1 MRRIVHRFN
10 ELGQLPTPDHGNP
23 DAFSRI
29 SRIDTPIKHGGLPSG
44 HLAVPFKSALEA
56 RETGELTMT
65 RALLVWVCLTFA
77 VLAQQSQAQTLSVT
91 TVTRPP
97 FSYAE
102 DGAQTGF
109 SMDLLQALA
118 EALNWDYSVDR
129 VEAFGDMLSAVQ
141 DGTADLAVANI
152 SITAAR
158 ETQMDFSQPIFEAG
172 LQIMV
177 PSDAARRPSLLHA
190 LLSVELFI
198 AIGLAFAILLGGGML
213 MWGFER
219 RAQPYFDRK
228 LNEAWFPSF
237 WWALNLVVNG
247 GFEERMPRT
256 PFGRLLGVV
265 LVVSS
270 LFIVSVFTARITSV
284 MTVDAI
290 SGNVNSVNDLYGKQ
304 VGTISNSTAANF
316 LNRREIEFAGYE
328 NLDDMLAAF
337 QDKELDAVVF
347 DAPILSY
354 YAAHEGRRI
363 ASMTGGI
370 FLRENYGIAF
380 PTGSPLVEDVNQALL
395 ALREDGTYDEIYRKW
410 FGVRN

>member
-1 MRRIVHRFN
+1 M
-10 ELGQLPTPDHGNP
+10 
-23 DAFSRI
+23 
-29 SRIDTPIKHGGLPSG
+29 
-44 HLAVPFKSALEA
+44 
-56 RETGELTMT
+56 
-65 RALLVWVCLTFA
+65 
-77 VLAQQSQAQTLSVT
+77 
-91 TVTRPP
+91 TRPP
-97 FSYAE
+97 FSYVE
-102 DGAQTGF
+102 DGAETGF
-109 SMDLLQALA
+109 SMDLLAALA
-118 EALNWDYSVDR
+118 ESLNWDYTVNRVD
-129 VEAFGDMLSAVQ
+129 AFADMLGAVQ
-141 DGTADLAVANI
+141 DGSADLAIANI
-152 SITAAR
+152 SITAMR

-177 PSDAARRPSLLHA
+177 PSDAVRQPSLVQA
-190 LLSVELFI
+190 LLSKELFI

-213 MWGFER
+213 MWSFER

-256 PFGRLLGVV
+256 PFGRMLGVV

-290 SGNVNSVNDLYGKQ
+290 TGSVNSVNDLYGKN
-304 VGTISNSTAANF
+304 VGTISNSTAASF
-316 LNRREIEFAGYE
+316 LNRREIEFTGYPGLE
-328 NLDDMLAAF
+328 QMLDAF
-337 QDKELDAVVF
+337 KAEELDAVVF
-347 DAPILSY
+347 DAPVLSY
-354 YAAHEGRRI
+354 FASHEGRRI

-410 FGVRN
+410 FGMRN

>member
-1 MRRIVHRFN
+1 MKRVF
-10 ELGQLPTPDHGNP
+10 
-23 DAFSRI
+23 F
-29 SRIDTPIKHGGLPSG
+29 
-44 HLAVPFKSALEA
+44 ALI
-56 RETGELTMT
+56 
-65 RALLVWVCLTFA
+65 CLTFA
-77 VLAQQSQAQTLSVT
+77 TLAQQSQAQTLTVT

-97 FSYAE
+97 FSFVE
-102 DGAQTGF
+102 DGVQTGF
-109 SMDLLQALA
+109 SMDLLAALS
-118 EALNWDYSVDR
+118 ESLGWEYSINR
-129 VEAFGDMLSAVQ
+129 VESFGEMLGAVQ
-141 DGTADLAVANI
+141 DGSADLAIANI
-152 SITAAR
+152 SITAMR
-158 ETQMDFSQPIFEAG
+158 ETRMDFTQPIFEAG

-177 PSDAARRPSLLHA
+177 PSEAARQPSLLHA
-190 LLSVELFI
+190 LLSRELFI

-213 MWGFER
+213 MWSFEK

-256 PFGRLLGVV
+256 PFGRILGVV

-290 SGNVNSVNDLYGKQ
+290 TGSVNSVNDLYGKQ
-304 VGTISNSTAANF
+304 VGTISDSTAANF
-316 LNRREIEFAGYE
+316 LNRREIEFTGYAD
-328 NLDDMLAAF
+328 LQDMLAAF
-337 QDKELDAVVF
+337 KDKDLDAVVF

-354 YAAHEGRRI
+354 YASHEGRRT

-395 ALREDGTYDEIYRKW
+395 SLREDGTYDEIYRKW
-410 FGVRN
+410 FGARN

>member
-1 MRRIVHRFN
+1 MKRVF
-10 ELGQLPTPDHGNP
+10 
-23 DAFSRI
+23 F
-29 SRIDTPIKHGGLPSG
+29 
-44 HLAVPFKSALEA
+44 ALI
-56 RETGELTMT
+56 
-65 RALLVWVCLTFA
+65 CLTFA
-77 VLAQQSQAQTLSVT
+77 TLAQQSQAQSLTVT

-97 FSYAE
+97 FSFVE

-109 SMDLLQALA
+109 SMDLLAALS
-118 EALNWDYSVDR
+118 ESLGWEYSINR
-129 VEAFGDMLSAVQ
+129 VETFGEMLGAVQ
-141 DGTADLAVANI
+141 DGSADLAIANI
-152 SITAAR
+152 SITALR
-158 ETQMDFSQPIFEAG
+158 ETRMDFTQPIFEAG

-177 PSDAARRPSLLHA
+177 PSEAARQPSLLHA
-190 LLSVELFI
+190 LLSRELFI

-213 MWGFER
+213 MWCFEK

-290 SGNVNSVNDLYGKQ
+290 TGSVNSVNDLYGKQ
-304 VGTISNSTAANF
+304 VGTISDSTAASF
-316 LNRREIEFAGYE
+316 LNRREIDYTGYGD
-328 NLDDMLAAF
+328 LQDMLNAF
-337 QDKELDAVVF
+337 ENKDLDAVVF

-354 YAAHEGRRI
+354 YASHEGRRM
-363 ASMTGGI
+363 ATMTGGI

-395 ALREDGTYDEIYRKW
+395 SLREDGTYDEIYRKW

>member
-1 MRRIVHRFN
+1 M
-10 ELGQLPTPDHGNP
+10 
-23 DAFSRI
+23 
-29 SRIDTPIKHGGLPSG
+29 K
-44 HLAVPFKSALEA
+44 
-56 RETGELTMT
+56 
-65 RALLVWVCLTFA
+65 RALYALICLTFA
-77 VLAQQSQAQTLSVT
+77 VIAQQSLAQSLSVT

-102 DGAQTGF
+102 DGAETGF
-109 SMDLLQALA
+109 SMDLLAALA
-118 EALNWDYSVDR
+118 ESLNWDYTVNR
-129 VEAFGDMLSAVQ
+129 VEAFSDMLGAVQ
-141 DGTADLAVANI
+141 DGSADLAIANI
-152 SITAAR
+152 SITAMR

-177 PSDAARRPSLLHA
+177 PSDAVRQPSLVQA
-190 LLSVELFI
+190 LLSKELFI

-213 MWGFER
+213 MWSFER

-256 PFGRLLGVV
+256 PFGRMLGVV

-290 SGNVNSVNDLYGKQ
+290 TGSVNSVNDLYGKN
-304 VGTISNSTAANF
+304 VGTISNSTAASF
-316 LNRREIEFAGYE
+316 LNRREIEFTGYPGLE
-328 NLDDMLAAF
+328 QMLDAF
-337 QDKELDAVVF
+337 KAEELDAVVF
-347 DAPILSY
+347 DAPVLSY
-354 YAAHEGRRI
+354 FASHEGRRI

-410 FGVRN
+410 FGMRN

>member
-1 MRRIVHRFN
+1 M
-10 ELGQLPTPDHGNP
+10 
-23 DAFSRI
+23 
-29 SRIDTPIKHGGLPSG
+29 K
-44 HLAVPFKSALEA
+44 
-56 RETGELTMT
+56 
-65 RALLVWVCLTFA
+65 RALFALICLTFA
-77 VLAQQSQAQTLSVT
+77 VLAQQSQAQTLTVT

-97 FSYAE
+97 FSYVE
-102 DGAQTGF
+102 DGAQEGF

-118 EALNWDYSVDR
+118 ESLNWDYAVNR
-129 VEAFGDMLSAVQ
+129 VEAFGDMLGAVQ
-141 DGTADLAVANI
+141 NGSADLAIANI
-152 SITAAR
+152 SITASR
-158 ETQMDFSQPIFEAG
+158 ETRMDFSQPIFEAG

-177 PSDAARRPSLLHA
+177 PSDAARRPSLLQA
-190 LLSVELFI
+190 LLSRELFI

-213 MWGFER
+213 MWSFER
-219 RAQPYFDRK
+219 RSQPYFDRK

-290 SGNVNSVNDLYGKQ
+290 TGNVNSINDLYGKQ
-304 VGTISNSTAANF
+304 VGTISDSTAASF
-316 LNRREIEFAGYE
+316 LNRREIEFSGYPGLE
-328 NLDDMLAAF
+328 ELLNAF
-337 QDKELDAVVF
+337 TTEELDAVVF

-354 YAAHEGRRI
+354 FASHEGRKI
-363 ASMTGGI
+363 ASMTGGV
-370 FLRENYGIAF
+370 FMRENYGIAF

-395 ALREDGTYDEIYRKW
+395 SLREDGTYDEIYRKW

>member
-1 MRRIVHRFN
+1 M
-10 ELGQLPTPDHGNP
+10 
-23 DAFSRI
+23 
-29 SRIDTPIKHGGLPSG
+29 
-44 HLAVPFKSALEA
+44 
-56 RETGELTMT
+56 
-65 RALLVWVCLTFA
+65 RALFALICLTFA
-77 VLAQQSQAQTLSVT
+77 VLAQQSQAQSLTVT

-97 FSYAE
+97 FSYVE

-109 SMDLLQALA
+109 SMDLLEALS
-118 EALNWDYSVDR
+118 EALNWDYSVNR
-129 VEAFGDMLSAVQ
+129 VEGFGDMLSAVQ
-141 DGTADLAVANI
+141 DGSADLAIANI
-152 SITAAR
+152 SITASR
-158 ETQMDFSQPIFEAG
+158 ETMMDFSQPIFEAG

-177 PSDAARRPSLLHA
+177 PSDAARRPSLLQA
-190 LLSVELFI
+190 LLSRELFI

-304 VGTISNSTAANF
+304 VGTISGSTAANF
-316 LNRREIEFAGYE
+316 LNRREIEFAGY
-328 NLDDMLAAF
+328 NDLDSLLAAF
-337 QDKELDAVVF
+337 TGKDLDAVVF

-354 YAAHEGRRI
+354 FAAHDGRRI
-363 ASMTGGI
+363 ATMTGGI

-380 PTGSPLVEDVNQALL
+380 PTGSPLVEEVNQALL

-410 FGVRN
+410 FGMRN

>member
-1 MRRIVHRFN
+1 MERVF
-10 ELGQLPTPDHGNP
+10 
-23 DAFSRI
+23 F
-29 SRIDTPIKHGGLPSG
+29 
-44 HLAVPFKSALEA
+44 ALI
-56 RETGELTMT
+56 
-65 RALLVWVCLTFA
+65 CLTFA
-77 VLAQQSQAQTLSVT
+77 TLAQQSQAQSLTVT

-97 FSYAE
+97 FSFVE

-109 SMDLLQALA
+109 SMDLLAALS
-118 EALNWDYSVDR
+118 ESLGWEYSVNR
-129 VEAFGDMLSAVQ
+129 VETFGEMLGAVQ
-141 DGTADLAVANI
+141 DGSADLAIANI
-152 SITAAR
+152 SITALR
-158 ETQMDFSQPIFEAG
+158 ETRMDFTQPIFEAG

-177 PSDAARRPSLLHA
+177 PSEAARQPSLLHA
-190 LLSVELFI
+190 LLSRELFI

-213 MWGFER
+213 MWSFEK

-290 SGNVNSVNDLYGKQ
+290 TGSVNSVNDLYGKQ
-304 VGTISNSTAANF
+304 VGTISDSTAASF
-316 LNRREIEFAGYE
+316 LNRREIDYTGYGD
-328 NLDDMLAAF
+328 LQDMLNAF
-337 QDKELDAVVF
+337 ENKDLDAVVF

-354 YAAHEGRRI
+354 YASHEGRRM
-363 ASMTGGI
+363 ATMTGGI

-395 ALREDGTYDEIYRKW
+395 SLREDGTYDEIYRKW

>member
-1 MRRIVHRFN
+1 MKRVF
-10 ELGQLPTPDHGNP
+10 
-23 DAFSRI
+23 F
-29 SRIDTPIKHGGLPSG
+29 
-44 HLAVPFKSALEA
+44 ALI
-56 RETGELTMT
+56 
-65 RALLVWVCLTFA
+65 CLTFA
-77 VLAQQSQAQTLSVT
+77 TIAQQSQAQSLTVT

-97 FSYAE
+97 FSFVE

-109 SMDLLQALA
+109 SMDLLAALS
-118 EALNWDYSVDR
+118 ESLGWEYSVNR
-129 VEAFGDMLSAVQ
+129 VETFGEMLGAVQ
-141 DGTADLAVANI
+141 DGSADLAIANI
-152 SITAAR
+152 SITALR
-158 ETQMDFSQPIFEAG
+158 ETRMDFTQPIFEAG

-177 PSDAARRPSLLHA
+177 PSEAARQPSLLHA
-190 LLSVELFI
+190 LLSRELFI

-213 MWGFER
+213 MWSFEK

-290 SGNVNSVNDLYGKQ
+290 TGSVNSVNDLYGKQ
-304 VGTISNSTAANF
+304 VGTISDSTAASF
-316 LNRREIEFAGYE
+316 LNRREIDYTGYGD
-328 NLDDMLAAF
+328 LQDMLNAF
-337 QDKELDAVVF
+337 ENKDLDAVVF

-354 YAAHEGRRI
+354 YASHEGRRM
-363 ASMTGGI
+363 ATMTGGI

-395 ALREDGTYDEIYRKW
+395 SLREDGTYDEIYRKW

>member
-1 MRRIVHRFN
+1 M
-10 ELGQLPTPDHGNP
+10 
-23 DAFSRI
+23 
-29 SRIDTPIKHGGLPSG
+29 K
-44 HLAVPFKSALEA
+44 
-56 RETGELTMT
+56 
-65 RALLVWVCLTFA
+65 RALFALICLTFA
-77 VLAQQSQAQTLSVT
+77 VLAQQSQAQTLTVT

-97 FSYAE
+97 FSFTENGDQA
-102 DGAQTGF
+102 GF
-109 SMDLLQALA
+109 SMDLLAALA
-118 EALNWDYSVDR
+118 ESLGWTYDINR
-129 VEAFGDMLSAVQ
+129 VEGFGEMLGAVR
-141 DGTADLAVANI
+141 DGSADLAIANI
-152 SITAAR
+152 SITAMR

-177 PSDAARRPSLLHA
+177 PSDAARRPSLLQA
-190 LLSVELFI
+190 LLSIELFV

-290 SGNVNSVNDLYGKQ
+290 TGNVNSVNDLYGKQ
-304 VGTISNSTAANF
+304 VGTVTDSTAASF
-316 LNRREIEFAGYE
+316 LNRREIEFTGYSGLQE
-328 NLDDMLAAF
+328 MLAAF
-337 QDKELDAVVF
+337 ENDELNAVVF

-354 YAAHEGRRI
+354 YASHEGRRI
-363 ASMTGGI
+363 ATTTGGI

-410 FGVRN
+410 FGSRN

>member
-1 MRRIVHRFN
+1 MI
-10 ELGQLPTPDHGNP
+10 
-23 DAFSRI
+23 
-29 SRIDTPIKHGGLPSG
+29 
-44 HLAVPFKSALEA
+44 
-56 RETGELTMT
+56 
-65 RALLVWVCLTFA
+65 RALLVWICLTFA

-97 FSYAE
+97 FSYVE

-118 EALNWDYSVDR
+118 EALNWDYSVNR
-129 VEAFGDMLSAVQ
+129 VEAFGDMLDAVQ
-141 DGTADLAVANI
+141 NGTADMAVANI

-316 LNRREIEFAGYE
+316 LNRREIEFSGYE
-328 NLDDMLAAF
+328 NLDDVLTAF

-363 ASMTGGI
+363 ASMTGGV

>member
-1 MRRIVHRFN
+1 M
-10 ELGQLPTPDHGNP
+10 L
-23 DAFSRI
+23 
-29 SRIDTPIKHGGLPSG
+29 
-44 HLAVPFKSALEA
+44 
-56 RETGELTMT
+56 
-65 RALLVWVCLTFA
+65 RALFVWICLTFA

-97 FSYAE
+97 FSYVE
-102 DGAQTGF
+102 DEAQTGF

-118 EALNWDYSVDR
+118 EALNWDYAVNR
-129 VEAFGDMLSAVQ
+129 VESFGDMLGAVQ
-141 DGTADLAVANI
+141 DGSADLAVANI

-177 PSDAARRPSLLHA
+177 PSESARSPSLLQA
-190 LLSVELFI
+190 LLSAELFL

-213 MWGFER
+213 MWSFER

-256 PFGRLLGVV
+256 PFGRLLGVI

-270 LFIVSVFTARITSV
+270 LFIVSVFTARIASV
-284 MTVDAI
+284 MTIEAI

-304 VGTISNSTAANF
+304 VGTISGSTAASF
-316 LNRREIEFAGYE
+316 LNRREVEFNGYGD
-328 NLDDMLAAF
+328 LDSMLAAF
-337 QDKELDAVVF
+337 REKELDAVVF

-354 YAAHEGRRI
+354 FASHDGRRI
-363 ASMTGGI
+363 ATMTGGI

>member
-1 MRRIVHRFN
+1 MLR
-10 ELGQLPTPDHGNP
+10 
-23 DAFSRI
+23 AF
-29 SRIDTPIKHGGLPSG
+29 
-44 HLAVPFKSALEA
+44 F
-56 RETGELTMT
+56 
-65 RALLVWVCLTFA
+65 VWICLTFA

-97 FSYAE
+97 FSYVE
-102 DGAQTGF
+102 DEAQTGF

-118 EALNWDYSVDR
+118 EALDWDYAVNR
-129 VEAFGDMLSAVQ
+129 VESFGDMLGAVQ
-141 DGTADLAVANI
+141 DGSADLAVANI

-177 PSDAARRPSLLHA
+177 PSEAARSPSLLHA
-190 LLSVELFI
+190 LLSAELFL

-213 MWGFER
+213 MWSFER

-256 PFGRLLGVV
+256 PFGRLLGVI

-270 LFIVSVFTARITSV
+270 LFIVSVFTARIASV
-284 MTVDAI
+284 MTVEAI

-304 VGTISNSTAANF
+304 VGTISGSTAANF
-316 LNRREIEFAGYE
+316 LNRREVEFNGYE
-328 NLDDMLAAF
+328 DLDSMLTAF
-337 QDKELDAVVF
+337 REKELDAVVF

-354 YAAHEGRRI
+354 FASHEGRRV
-363 ASMTGGI
+363 ATMTGGV

>member
-1 MRRIVHRFN
+1 MKRVF
-10 ELGQLPTPDHGNP
+10 
-23 DAFSRI
+23 F
-29 SRIDTPIKHGGLPSG
+29 
-44 HLAVPFKSALEA
+44 ALI
-56 RETGELTMT
+56 
-65 RALLVWVCLTFA
+65 CLTFA
-77 VLAQQSQAQTLSVT
+77 TLAQQSQAQSLTVT

-97 FSYAE
+97 FSFVE

-109 SMDLLQALA
+109 SMDLLAALS
-118 EALNWDYSVDR
+118 ESLSWEYSVNR
-129 VEAFGDMLSAVQ
+129 VETFGEMLGAVQ
-141 DGTADLAVANI
+141 DGSADLAIANI
-152 SITAAR
+152 SITALR
-158 ETQMDFSQPIFEAG
+158 ETRMDFTQPIFEAG

-177 PSDAARRPSLLHA
+177 PSEAARQPSLLHA
-190 LLSVELFI
+190 LLSRELFI

-213 MWGFER
+213 MWSFEK

-290 SGNVNSVNDLYGKQ
+290 TGSVNSVNDLYGKQ
-304 VGTISNSTAANF
+304 VGTISDSTAASF
-316 LNRREIEFAGYE
+316 LNRREIDYTGYGD
-328 NLDDMLAAF
+328 LQDMLNAF
-337 QDKELDAVVF
+337 ENKDLDAVVF

-354 YAAHEGRRI
+354 YASHEGRRM
-363 ASMTGGI
+363 ATMTGGI

-395 ALREDGTYDEIYRKW
+395 SLREDGTYDEIYRKW

>member
-1 MRRIVHRFN
+1 M
-10 ELGQLPTPDHGNP
+10 
-23 DAFSRI
+23 
-29 SRIDTPIKHGGLPSG
+29 K
-44 HLAVPFKSALEA
+44 
-56 RETGELTMT
+56 
-65 RALLVWVCLTFA
+65 RALFALFCLTLMAF
-77 VLAQQSQAQTLSVT
+77 AQQSSAQTLDVT

-97 FSYAE
+97 FSYVE
-102 DGAQTGF
+102 DGTQTGF

-118 EALNWDYSVDR
+118 ESLNWDYSVNR
-129 VEAFGDMLSAVQ
+129 VEGFGDMLEAVSN
-141 DGTADLAVANI
+141 GSADLAIANI
-152 SITAAR
+152 SITASR
-158 ETQMDFSQPIFEAG
+158 ETMMDFSQPIFEAG

-177 PSDAARRPSLLHA
+177 PSEAARQPSLLHA
-190 LLSVELFI
+190 LLSRELFI
-198 AIGLAFAILLGGGML
+198 AIGLAFALLLGGGML
-213 MWGFER
+213 MWTFER
-219 RAQPYFDRK
+219 RSQPYFDRK

-265 LVVSS
+265 LVISS

-304 VGTISNSTAANF
+304 VGTISGSTAANF
-316 LNRREIEFAGYE
+316 LTRREVEFTGYSG
-328 NLDDMLAAF
+328 LDEMLTAF
-337 QDKELDAVVF
+337 EDKDLDAVVF
-347 DAPILSY
+347 DAPILAY

-363 ASMTGGI
+363 ATMTGGV
-370 FLRENYGIAF
+370 FLRESYGIAF

>member
-1 MRRIVHRFN
+1 
-10 ELGQLPTPDHGNP
+10 
-23 DAFSRI
+23 
-29 SRIDTPIKHGGLPSG
+29 
-44 HLAVPFKSALEA
+44 
-56 RETGELTMT
+56 MT
-65 RALLVWVCLTFA
+65 RAFIAWICLTFA
-77 VLAQQSQAQTLSVT
+77 VLAQQSQAQTLTVT
-91 TVTRPP
+91 TVTRQP
-97 FSYAE
+97 FSYVE
-102 DGAQTGF
+102 DGAETGF
-109 SMDLLQALA
+109 SMDLLAALA
-118 EALNWDYSVDR
+118 QSLDWDYQINR
-129 VEAFGDMLSAVQ
+129 VEGFGDMLVAVQ
-141 DGTADLAVANI
+141 DGSADLAIANI

-177 PSDAARRPSLLHA
+177 PSDAMRRPSLLQA

-213 MWGFER
+213 MWVFER
-219 RAQPYFDRK
+219 RSQPYFDRK
-228 LNEAWFPSF
+228 LDEAWFPSF

-304 VGTISNSTAANF
+304 VGTISNSTAASF
-316 LNRREIEFAGYE
+316 LNRREIEFTGYDSLE
-328 NLDDMLAAF
+328 PMLDAF
-337 QDKELDAVVF
+337 RAEELDAIVF

-354 YAAHEGRRI
+354 YASHEGRRF
-363 ASMTGGI
+363 ASMTGGV

-410 FGVRN
+410 FGARN

>member
-1 MRRIVHRFN
+1 
-10 ELGQLPTPDHGNP
+10 
-23 DAFSRI
+23 
-29 SRIDTPIKHGGLPSG
+29 
-44 HLAVPFKSALEA
+44 
-56 RETGELTMT
+56 MT
-65 RALLVWVCLTFA
+65 RALCIWICLA
-77 VLAQQSQAQTLSVT
+77 VATLAQQIQAQTLTVT

-97 FSYAE
+97 FSYVE
-102 DGAQTGF
+102 DGAQAGF
-109 SMDLLQALA
+109 SMDLLEALA
-118 EALNWDYSVDR
+118 EALNWDYSVTR
-129 VEAFGDMLSAVQ
+129 VEGFNEMLGAVQ
-141 DGTADLAVANI
+141 DGTADLAIANI
-152 SITAAR
+152 SITASR
-158 ETQMDFSQPIFEAG
+158 ETQMDFTQPIFEAG
-172 LQIMV
+172 LQIMI
-177 PSDAARRPSLLHA
+177 PSAATRRPSLLQA

-256 PFGRLLGVV
+256 PFGRLLGVI

-290 SGNVNSVNDLYGKQ
+290 TGNVNSVNDLYGKQ
-304 VGTISNSTAANF
+304 VGTISDSTAASF
-316 LNRREIEFAGYE
+316 LNRREIEFSSYE
-328 NLDDMLAAF
+328 DLDQMLTAF
-337 QDKELDAVVF
+337 KDEQLDAVVF

-363 ASMTGGI
+363 ASVTGGV

-410 FGVRN
+410 FGARN

>member
-1 MRRIVHRFN
+1 M
-10 ELGQLPTPDHGNP
+10 
-23 DAFSRI
+23 
-29 SRIDTPIKHGGLPSG
+29 
-44 HLAVPFKSALEA
+44 
-56 RETGELTMT
+56 M
-65 RALLVWVCLTFA
+65 RALFALICLTFT
-77 VLAQQSQAQTLSVT
+77 VLAQQSQAQSLTVT

-97 FSYAE
+97 FSYVE
-102 DGAQTGF
+102 DGAQSGF
-109 SMDLLQALA
+109 SMDLL
-118 EALNWDYSVDR
+118 EALSEALGWDYTINR
-129 VEAFGDMLSAVQ
+129 VEAFSDMLGAVQ
-141 DGTADLAVANI
+141 DGTADLAIANI
-152 SITAAR
+152 SITASR

-177 PSDAARRPSLLHA
+177 PSDAARRPSLLQA
-190 LLSVELFI
+190 LLSRELFI

-219 RAQPYFDRK
+219 RSQPYFDRK

-256 PFGRLLGVV
+256 PFGRLLGVI

-290 SGNVNSVNDLYGKQ
+290 TGNVNSINDLYGKQ
-304 VGTISNSTAANF
+304 VGTISGSTAANF
-316 LNRREIEFAGYE
+316 LSRREIEFSGYDDLETLLAGFTAE
-328 NLDDMLAAF
+328 
-337 QDKELDAVVF
+337 ELDAVVF

-354 YAAHEGRRI
+354 FASHEGRRI

-370 FLRENYGIAF
+370 FMRENYGIAF

-410 FGVRN
+410 FGNRN

>member
-1 MRRIVHRFN
+1 MKR
-10 ELGQLPTPDHGNP
+10 
-23 DAFSRI
+23 AFY
-29 SRIDTPIKHGGLPSG
+29 
-44 HLAVPFKSALEA
+44 ALI
-56 RETGELTMT
+56 
-65 RALLVWVCLTFA
+65 CLTFA
-77 VLAQQSQAQTLSVT
+77 VLAQQSLAQTLNVT

-97 FSYAE
+97 FSYVEDEAE
-102 DGAQTGF
+102 TGF
-109 SMDLLQALA
+109 SMDLLAALA
-118 EALNWDYSVDR
+118 EALDWDYTVSR
-129 VEAFGDMLSAVQ
+129 VEGFSDMLGAVR
-141 DGTADLAVANI
+141 DGSADLAIANI
-152 SITAAR
+152 SITAMR

-177 PSDAARRPSLLHA
+177 PSDAVRRPSLLQA
-190 LLSVELFI
+190 LLSTELFI

-256 PFGRLLGVV
+256 PFGRILGVV

-290 SGNVNSVNDLYGKQ
+290 TGNVNSVNDLYGKN
-304 VGTISNSTAANF
+304 VGTITGSTAASF
-316 LNRREIEFAGYE
+316 LTRREIEFTGYTG
-328 NLDDMLAAF
+328 LDQMLEAF
-337 QDKELDAVVF
+337 KAEDLDAVVF

-354 YAAHEGRRI
+354 FAAHEGRRI

-380 PTGSPLVEDVNQALL
+380 PTGSPLVEEVNQALL
-395 ALREDGTYDEIYRKW
+395 ALREDGTYDEIYRNW
-410 FGVRN
+410 FGMQN

>member
-1 MRRIVHRFN
+1 MKR
-10 ELGQLPTPDHGNP
+10 
-23 DAFSRI
+23 
-29 SRIDTPIKHGGLPSG
+29 
-44 HLAVPFKSALEA
+44 
-56 RETGELTMT
+56 
-65 RALLVWVCLTFA
+65 LLFILICLTFT
-77 VLAQQSQAQTLSVT
+77 VLSQQSQAQSLTVS

-97 FSYAE
+97 FSYVE
-102 DGAQTGF
+102 DGAEVGF
-109 SMDLLQALA
+109 SMDLLRALA
-118 EALNWDYSVDR
+118 EALNWEYEIERVDG
-129 VEAFGDMLSAVQ
+129 FGEMLLKVQ
-141 DGTADLAVANI
+141 EGAADLAIANI
-152 SITAAR
+152 SITATR

-172 LQIMV
+172 LQIMI
-177 PSDAARRPSLLHA
+177 PSDAARSPSLLQA
-190 LLSVELFI
+190 LLSRELFI

-213 MWGFER
+213 MWVFER
-219 RAQPYFDRK
+219 RSQPYFDRK
-228 LNEAWFPSF
+228 LDEAWFPSF

-304 VGTISNSTAANF
+304 VGTISGSTAASF
-316 LNRREIEFAGYE
+316 LNRREIEFTGYD
-328 NLDDMLAAF
+328 NLDELLLAF
-337 QDKELDAVVF
+337 TEQDLNAVVF

-354 YAAHEGRRI
+354 FATHEGRRI
-363 ASMTGGI
+363 ATMTGGV

-395 ALREDGTYDEIYRKW
+395 SLREDGTYDEIYRTW
-410 FGVRN
+410 FGSRN